1 MAIKITDI
9 HDAIHKG
16 AKEADKDYRDWSRG
30 WSLKDSGV
38 EGLLVSRI
46 AKMIYAYQSEEE
58 SILLEVPYKICK
70 EWAGVNPAPGRP
82 VKTFKGTKRVD
93 IALFNGN
100 GRTKYIVEVKRLVT
114 GKKALYD
121 DLNRI
126 CKAIEQ
132 CSGRNDGTMR
142 RAFLALLVTHKKG
155 KETRMNNIRRW
166 TKDFV
171 RGYGGGVRVRVTEK
185 FWDRPDDRHWSMA
198 IEVRVRSV

>member
-58 SILLEVPYKICK
+58 SILLEVPYKKCK

-82 VKTFKGTKRVD
+82 VQTFKGTKRVD

-100 GRTKYIVEVKRLVT
+100 RRTKYIVEVKRLVT
-114 GKKALYD
+114 GKIALHD

-126 CKAIEQ
+126 CKAIER
-132 CSGRNDGTMR
+132 CSKRNDGTMR

-155 KETRMNNIRRW
+155 SEIKTNNIRGW
-166 TKDFV
+166 IKEFIG
-171 RGYGGGVRVRVTEK
+171 GYDGRVGVKVTRK
-185 FWDRPDDRHWSMA
+185 CWDRSDYGHSSIA
-198 IEVRVRSV
+198 IEVRVRSA